1 MPTVVMAWPVATV
14 VPTVDAKPHTT
25 AGSTFSNLSFDACT
39 IAALPIPTQIAAM
52 AGVSDELAMASSDS
66 DARTRPVRFEATL
79 CTNPAEPPPTTKND
93 AHAMNVPQTGTGS
106 RGAVSWGW
114 TTATLP

>member
-66 DARTRPVRFEATL
+66 DAMTRPVRFEATL

-93 AHAMNVPQTGTGS
+93 AHAMNVTQTGTGN
-106 RGAVSWGW
+106 RVAVM
-114 TTATLP
+114 